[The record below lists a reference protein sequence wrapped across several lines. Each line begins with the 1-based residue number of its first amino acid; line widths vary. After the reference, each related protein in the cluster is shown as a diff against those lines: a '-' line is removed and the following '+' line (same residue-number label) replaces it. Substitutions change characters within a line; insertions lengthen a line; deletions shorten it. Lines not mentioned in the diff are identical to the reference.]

1 MKDAVIVGGG
11 LAGLSAAWRLR
22 NWDITVLESNHRV
35 GGRIRSEN
43 RGRYFL
49 NWGGHMFAGGKSS
62 TNELITETET
72 RTSEI
77 PGSLSAISM
86 NGKLLLNGPVQSYPF
101 RIPMAMKDRV
111 SMVKAGAKVSADV
124 LRYAQAVRLRPNETA
139 EARQQR
145 IYDFENDRSFADY
158 IGELSE
164 DAEAMFRPT
173 ITRSAADPDELAAG
187 AGIGY
192 FSLVWNIGQGLNRS
206 ISGGPSNLVESIAAP
221 LQEDIRLDAKVH
233 EIVHKK
239 DHVVVRYR
247 QDDIDH
253 EVEAL
258 TVVLATPATV
268 AHRVAVDLQEDKR
281 EALGKI
287 VYGPYVSAAF
297 LTNETEPQPWDGAY
311 GIATP
316 KRSFNVVM
324 NQGNIVR
331 GTETERQPGGSI
343 MTFSPASLARKL
355 LDLDDKDILDTYIS
369 DLDEVLPGF
378 AGMVAEAQVQRWR
391 TGAPYCFPGRG
402 KLQPA
407 LTSLSGRV
415 FLAGDYLGTLYTE
428 TAISSG
434 LTAAQQ
440 AANILATAR
449 QTRRHHPVQH
459 PDENEPPR
467 HDGGATSARE
477 TTTGITPHTSNTTTA
492 TTTSEAS

>member
-22 NWDITVLESNHRV
+22 NWDVTLLESGSRV

-49 NWGGHMFAGGKSS
+49 NWGGHMFAGGKTA
-62 TNELITETET
+62 TNSLITETET
-72 RTSEI
+72 RSTEI

-86 NGKLLLNGPVQSYPF
+86 NGKMLIGGPVQSYPF
-101 RIPMAMKDRV
+101 RLPVSMKDRA
-111 SMVKAGAKVSADV
+111 SMIRAGAKVSADV
-124 LRYAQAVRLRPNETA
+124 LRYANAVRLRPNESS
-139 EARQQR
+139 EMRQQR

-158 IGELSE
+158 IGPLSE
-164 DAEAMFRPT
+164 DAEALFRPT
-173 ITRSAADPDELAAG
+173 ITRSAADPDQLAAG

-206 ISGGPSNLVESIAAP
+206 IAGGPSNLVESIAAP
-221 LQEDIRLDAKVH
+221 LQESIQLDAKVH

-253 EVEAL
+253 EIEAL
-258 TVVLATPATV
+258 SVVLATPATV
-268 AHRVAVDLQEDKR
+268 AHRIAVDLQEDKR
-281 EALGKI
+281 EALSKI

-297 LTNETEPQPWDGAY
+297 LTNETEPQPWDRAY

-331 GTETERQPGGSI
+331 GAESERQPGGSI
-343 MTFSPASLARKL
+343 MTFSPASLAKKL
-355 LDLDDKDILDTYIS
+355 LDQDDEDILDTYIS
-369 DLDEVLPGF
+369 DLDEVLPGS
-378 AGMVAEAQVQRWR
+378 AGIIEEAHVQRWR

-402 KLQPA
+402 KLQPTLNA
-407 LTSLSGRV
+407 LSGRV

-434 LTAAQQ
+434 FTAAQE
-440 AANILATAR
+440 AANILVTAR

-459 PDENEPPR
+459 PNEDEPPQ
-467 HDGGATSARE
+467 HSAASKPQE
-477 TTTGITPHTSNTTTA
+477 TA
-492 TTTSEAS
+492 